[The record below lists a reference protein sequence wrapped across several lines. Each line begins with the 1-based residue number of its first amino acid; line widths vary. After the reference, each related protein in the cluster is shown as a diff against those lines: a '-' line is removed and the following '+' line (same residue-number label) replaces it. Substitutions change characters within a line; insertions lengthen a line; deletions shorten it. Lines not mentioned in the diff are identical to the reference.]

1 MKKNEMLN
9 ALYRHHISRLLK
21 KPLPAFPSDDLKE
34 RLEKTCTKFSSRFI
48 TTAREAM
55 WEEFNKIWTDENIT
69 KSIIDALG
77 ITSDFCSWFLFYLQQ
92 AVAKT
97 YLQCDSTAVVNDL
110 DLSDAEQESVAYI
123 AGAVLKN
130 VGSKLCELKR
140 KIASNGQDVA
150 TVDKDITILNACKE
164 TRSDGLGSTST
175 STKLIEALS
184 RGGLIY
190 PKASIINMFLIIEGI
205 FRQKINSTSKQI
217 CTDSLLSESLGNV
230 SVQNNFLD
238 ATAHEIVEHEQKF
251 RMLEKFVNFYLKVR
265 CYAHAKYVIENY
277 RVDTKTERKKKAL
290 RKKLK
295 LSEEGN

>member
-1 MKKNEMLN
+1 MDFSYFTIDVLSSDEAEIEKAFPIAFCDEKNVEVRIGKSSSETTECSLETLTSDQKIATTDAQTIFKFKKPKGKPKKARKLRKKKVILANIRDLAKDALLQMKKNEMLN
-9 ALYRHHISRLLK
+9 ALYRHQISRLLE

-69 KSIIDALG
+69 KSIIDARG

-97 YLQCDSTAVVNDL
+97 YLQCDSTALVNDL

-130 VGSKLCELKR
+130 VGSKLCELKW

-164 TRSDGLGSTST
+164 T
-175 STKLIEALS
+175 
-184 RGGLIY
+184 
-190 PKASIINMFLIIEGI
+190 
-205 FRQKINSTSKQI
+205 
-217 CTDSLLSESLGNV
+217 
-230 SVQNNFLD
+230 
-238 ATAHEIVEHEQKF
+238 
-251 RMLEKFVNFYLKVR
+251 
-265 CYAHAKYVIENY
+265 
-277 RVDTKTERKKKAL
+277 
-290 RKKLK
+290 
-295 LSEEGN
+295 

>member
-1 MKKNEMLN
+1 
-9 ALYRHHISRLLK
+9 HHISRLLE

-34 RLEKTCTKFSSRFI
+34 RLKKTCTKFSSRFI

-190 PKASIINMFLIIEGI
+190 PKASIINMFLVIEGI
-205 FRQKINSTSKQI
+205 FRQNLSHWA
-217 CTDSLLSESLGNV
+217 SESLGNV

-238 ATAHEIVEHEQKF
+238 ALQKF
-251 RMLEKFVNFYLKVR
+251 KMLEKFVNFYLKVR

>member
-1 MKKNEMLN
+1 MLN

-205 FRQKINSTSKQI
+205 F
-217 CTDSLLSESLGNV
+217 
-230 SVQNNFLD
+230 
-238 ATAHEIVEHEQKF
+238 
-251 RMLEKFVNFYLKVR
+251 
-265 CYAHAKYVIENY
+265 
-277 RVDTKTERKKKAL
+277 
-290 RKKLK
+290 
-295 LSEEGN
+295 

>member
-110 DLSDAEQESVAYI
+110 DLSDAEQESAAYI

-130 VGSKLCELKR
+130 VGSKLCEHDDPHDSKTSG
-140 KIASNGQDVA
+140 I
-150 TVDKDITILNACKE
+150 CKLSLHLQE
-164 TRSDGLGSTST
+164 RNRANRIINYRYEMSSVR
-175 STKLIEALS
+175 TKLPTHSMRS
-184 RGGLIY
+184 R
-190 PKASIINMFLIIEGI
+190 N
-205 FRQKINSTSKQI
+205 
-217 CTDSLLSESLGNV
+217 
-230 SVQNNFLD
+230 
-238 ATAHEIVEHEQKF
+238 
-251 RMLEKFVNFYLKVR
+251 
-265 CYAHAKYVIENY
+265 
-277 RVDTKTERKKKAL
+277 
-290 RKKLK
+290 
-295 LSEEGN
+295 